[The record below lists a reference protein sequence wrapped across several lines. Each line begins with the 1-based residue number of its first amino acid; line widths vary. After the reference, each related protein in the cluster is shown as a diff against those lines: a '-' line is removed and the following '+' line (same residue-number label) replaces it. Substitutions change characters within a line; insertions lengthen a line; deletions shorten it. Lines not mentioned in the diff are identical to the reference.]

1 MGIPTGSN
9 FLDCFCCCAYS
20 IVFSNLRDA
29 IKCEWQVEH
38 SSWWAASVLGTA
50 SLQVIK
56 TLPVSNK
63 YELYLSKNT
72 SPQSSCTCLNI
83 FKWTICNQNSSVSRH
98 HYSSDSFCPISNV
111 PTLSSAQTQ
120 CLALGTALQGGCCT
134 LTRLERKTRG
144 GMKIGKIWK
153 RLIQIEWGINMV
165 VRKARRSCKQLINEL
180 ARNK

>member
-1 MGIPTGSN
+1 MWMAGWTLKLVCS
-9 FLDCFCCCAYS
+9 FC
-20 IVFSNLRDA
+20 LRDS
-29 IKCEWQVEH
+29 KSPSHQNP
-38 SSWWAASVLGTA
+38 SSFK
-50 SLQVIK
+50 Q
-56 TLPVSNK
+56 
-63 YELYLSKNT
+63 YELHLSKNT

-98 HYSSDSFCPISNV
+98 HYTSDSFCPISNV

-153 RLIQIEWGINMV
+153 WLIQIEWRINMV
-165 VRKARRSCKQLINEL
+165 VRKARGSCKQLIDEL
-180 ARNK
+180 ARDK